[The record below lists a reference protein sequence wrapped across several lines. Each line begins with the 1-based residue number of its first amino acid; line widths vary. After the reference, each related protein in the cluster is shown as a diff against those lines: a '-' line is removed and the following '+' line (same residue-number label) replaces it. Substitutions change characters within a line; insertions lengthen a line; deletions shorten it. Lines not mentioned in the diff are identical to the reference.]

1 MHSQVHANAPR
12 VAVESIFAGAM
23 LLVLLL
29 VAMVPALSLVL
40 VR

>member
-1 MHSQVHANAPR
+1 

>member
-1 MHSQVHANAPR
+1 

-29 VAMVPALSLVL
+29 VALVPALSLAL